1 MWGDVCLSVL
11 PALRPAVSPQSS
23 AKVLC
28 PHEAPDGQ
36 AGADSLPLGVPAGL
50 RPGLL

>member
-1 MWGDVCLSVL
+1 MSGDGCLSVL

-28 PHEAPDGQ
+28 SHEAPDSQ
-36 AGADSLPLGVPAGL
+36 AGAHSLLLGVPMGH